1 MNTLQIDNALELL
14 ENEEYGH
21 AKVALKGILEENPN
35 SLSALLGLGDLFF
48 ATSDYENAEKTY
60 KKIIELAA
68 DNSDAFLGWVRHLE
82 LLRDIPRR

>member
-14 ENEEYGH
+14 ENEEYGP

-48 ATSDYENAEKTY
+48 ATSDYEK
-60 KKIIELAA
+60 
-68 DNSDAFLGWVRHLE
+68 R
-82 LLRDIPRR
+82 